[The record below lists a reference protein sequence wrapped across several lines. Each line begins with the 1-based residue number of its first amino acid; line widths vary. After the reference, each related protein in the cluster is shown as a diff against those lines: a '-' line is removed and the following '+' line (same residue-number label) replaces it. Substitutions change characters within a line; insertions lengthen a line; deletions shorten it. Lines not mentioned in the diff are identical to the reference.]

1 MRDRSQQDA
10 FTAFVAAHR
19 PVLLGA
25 AFLMYGTPERAEDV
39 VSATL
44 ATLYGSW
51 RTVADPGREALKGVL
66 LAQPQQLRSSA
77 RSGERFEL
85 VDGGAGTLA
94 TGVVRDLAR
103 LSDQARRVVVLETYI
118 GLPRQGIA
126 GLLGLDEERVA
137 ELAAEGRARLT
148 EQEPERADDGHLT
161 EELTAAVGVSALVS
175 DPDRDLANGRALVRR
190 RTLRRASVAAALV
203 IALVL
208 GITQLI
214 PARPPTQDT
223 LAVAPTPARPAAT
236 CDTRQTTCQADVV
249 RAWRQQMAE
258 VTRSYV
264 DPERDY
270 FSGYTYSY
278 DDLYDS
284 QDFWRGR
291 GGVLGFDLFR
301 LNGGSTEV
309 YVQIA
314 TSSKFAVPCG
324 LRTRQRC
331 SRMRFMDGNVFTL
344 TDTTYADEGLEVQYS
359 PEGNE
364 VITVI
369 ARNTTKGKGLNVGRA
384 ELVSLV
390 LDDRL
395 RLPAV

>member
-25 AFLMYGTPERAEDV
+25 ALLMYGSPERAEDV

-44 ATLYGSW
+44 ATLYGTW
-51 RTVADPGREALKGVL
+51 RTAADPGREALQRVL
-66 LAQPQQLRSSA
+66 LAQPHQLRPSA

-85 VDGGAGTLA
+85 VDGGGRTLA
-94 TGVVRDLAR
+94 TGVVGDLAR
-103 LSDQARRVVVLETYI
+103 LSDQARRVVVLESYVE
-118 GLPRQGIA
+118 LPRPETA
-126 GLLGLDEERVA
+126 ELLGLDEEQAA
-137 ELAAEGRARLT
+137 ELSVEARARLT

-161 EELTAAVGVSALVS
+161 EELTAAVGLATLAS
-175 DPDRDLANGRALVRR
+175 DPGHDLANGRALVRR
-190 RTLRRASVAAALV
+190 RTLRRASVVATLV
-203 IALVL
+203 VALVL
-208 GITQLI
+208 GITQLV
-214 PARPPTQDT
+214 PARAPDQDT
-223 LAVAPTPARPAAT
+223 LAVAPTSSRPSPT

-264 DPERDY
+264 DPDRDY

-314 TSSKFAVPCG
+314 TSAKFAVPCG

-331 SRMRFMDGNVFTL
+331 STMRFMDGNVFTL
-344 TDTTYADEGLEVQYS
+344 TETTYADEGLEVQYS

-369 ARNTTKGKGLNVGRA
+369 ARNTTKGKGLPVGRA